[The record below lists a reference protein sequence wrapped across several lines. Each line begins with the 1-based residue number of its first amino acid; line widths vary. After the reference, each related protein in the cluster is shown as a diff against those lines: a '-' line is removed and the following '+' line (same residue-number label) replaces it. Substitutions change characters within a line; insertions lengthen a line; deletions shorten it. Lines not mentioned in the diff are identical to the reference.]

1 MQIRQSVNQI
11 RPSIFALNSKSAAG
25 KNVLITRKVQNPG
38 PKKQMNPQSAAIVG
52 SGNPLKSRFEAEIR
66 AKIFSKSADPF
77 SYSARSLGKISV
89 YLYEDSTGSCHLCII
104 QCMEQCRNLTLTGD
118 EIKSLHLN
126 RFLRRF
132 YVNSS
137 VIFW

>member
-1 MQIRQSVNQI
+1 MNQ
-11 RPSIFALNSKSAAG
+11 
-25 KNVLITRKVQNPG
+25 
-38 PKKQMNPQSAAIVG
+38 QSAAIVG
-52 SGNPLKSRFEAEIR
+52 SGNPLKSRFESEIR

-77 SYSARSLGKISV
+77 SYSARSLGKISM
-89 YLYEDSTGSCHLCII
+89 YLYEDSTDSRHVCII
-104 QCMEQCRNLTLTGD
+104 QCMAQCRNLTLTCD
-118 EIKSLHLN
+118 EIKSVHLN